1 MPSALE
7 GEPLSAYVL
16 LCTAARA
23 VRSGAVEPLEWIAEV
38 HHVTPG
44 AVAAT
49 ASTWRWGERLPG
61 WFTLIGAPVRQRPAP
76 RGEAG
81 RRGDAGQR
89 VAPSGHSTRTGTPV
103 RSAYATTSAVPP

>member
-1 MPSALE
+1 M
-7 GEPLSAYVL
+7 L
-16 LCTAARA
+16 LGTAVRA
-23 VRSGAVEPLEWIAEV
+23 VNADAVEPLEWIADV
-38 HHVTPG
+38 HRLTPG
-44 AVAAT
+44 AVAAV
-49 ASTWRWGERLPG
+49 ASAWRWGERLPG

-89 VAPSGHSTRTGTPV
+89 VAPSGHSTCTGTPV